1 MTMADITKVFLITG
15 FLGSGKTTFL
25 NRIIACFP
33 SDRKLTILMNEFGEI
48 GIDGTLVEGDAI
60 DMLEISRGS
69 IFCVCV
75 KTDFIKALYELNIK
89 VKPDIL
95 LMESTGVANPSD
107 LKRDLQLPIFN
118 NRFQFK
124 EQFCILDAVHF
135 QDAFETYA
143 SLEKQIA
150 SSTVFIINKV
160 DLATRESI
168 EKIKQIVKQ
177 FHPDPIFFETTY
189 SDIPLEQFFFKE
201 SQEEGC
207 SVASIQAETAPE
219 ILSASELD
227 TYIDDLLDQPDLEI
241 TPPDAL
247 ASVTYKWTGDDLSQI
262 KEMADRL
269 PSSVVRAKGFVEA
282 DGSMY
287 IFSYVM
293 GDWTIEDPGIPAE
306 RIKHKNI
313 VVFIGPVDSMEEIGR
328 VVDKGKWSKGEVL
341 QPQSLKDM
349 KLMNMKDMENG

>member
-1 MTMADITKVFLITG
+1 MAEITKVFLITG

-25 NRIIACFP
+25 NRIIARFP
-33 SDRKLTILMNEFGEI
+33 KDKKLTILMNEFGEI
-48 GIDGTLVEGDAI
+48 GIDGTLVEGDDI
-60 DMLEISRGS
+60 DMMEISRGS

-75 KTDFIKALYELNIK
+75 KTDFIKGLYELNTK

-135 QDAFETYA
+135 HDAFEVYA

-160 DLATRESI
+160 DLVTPAAI
-168 EKIKQIVKQ
+168 DKVKQ
-177 FHPDPIFFETTY
+177 TVSEFHPDPLFFETTY
-189 SDIPLEQFFFKE
+189 ADIPLEQFFFE
-201 SQEEGC
+201 ELQDDSSDPSQGPT
-207 SVASIQAETAPE
+207 ETDRK
-219 ILSASELD
+219 ILSASELE
-227 TYIDDLLDQPDLEI
+227 TYIDDILDQPDLET

-247 ASVTYKWTGDDLSQI
+247 ASVTYKWTGDNLSQI
-262 KEMADRL
+262 KDMADSL
-269 PSSVVRAKGFVEA
+269 PSSVVRAKGFIEA
-282 DGSMY
+282 EGRIY

-293 GDWTIEDPGIPAE
+293 GDWTIEDPKIPSE

-328 VVDKGKWSKGEVL
+328 IVDNGKWSKGEIV
-341 QPQSLKDM
+341 QPISMKDM
-349 KLMNMKDMENG
+349 TLKNMKDMENG